1 MELQDQDFDNSV
13 YEELIE
19 KQEDSKLAFESLERS
34 FDTYYALERLYEE
47 ASKPNTNKKLIN
59 IATEMAVLG
68 TVTDP
73 AVLYQS
79 NLSLEDLAQRK
90 SNFITQIYDSIK
102 QTTQKSL
109 DLNHYLLTYFNIQQS
124 RLNNIRK
131 EVSKLSV
138 KDSATISVH
147 LSKYMLIGKHSV
159 PVSNIEE
166 YLTEYKKMASVM
178 IPFIKSIKE
187 LTDGDLFTT
196 FKMLK
201 HAVTF
206 SSDKYFAERFEALEK
221 AILDAAHSSHL
232 KVEERKTQYTT
243 YASDLLLGLSQVVIT
258 MPNKGI
264 YDKEDYSSMVDSLK
278 HFYMY
283 VYRSDKFRVTS
294 LIKGT
299 QKFEV
304 SVKIVKELLDINIEL
319 LSVVNGL
326 LSSTTVMSTNY
337 TQYTNGPFFTQTYRD
352 KTEDYNPA
360 GMFRSTR
367 ILNRIS
373 AIIYESVAS
382 SYNFTIGNIKK
393 SNSISESVISKLK

>member
-34 FDTYYALERLYEE
+34 FDTYYALEQLYEE

-68 TVTDP
+68 TNIPST
-73 AVLYQS
+73 VLYQS
-79 NLSLEDLAQRK
+79 TMSLEDIAQRK
-90 SNFITQIYDSIK
+90 SNFVTQIYDSIK
-102 QTTQKSL
+102 QTFQKSL
-109 DLNHYLLTYFNIQQS
+109 DLNHYLMTYFNIQQL
-124 RLNNIRK
+124 RLNKIRK
-131 EVSKLSV
+131 ALNKLSD
-138 KDSATISVH
+138 KDETIVSVH
-147 LSKYMLIGKHSV
+147 LSKYMLIGKHAT
-159 PVSNIEE
+159 PVTDIKEYIE
-166 YLTEYKKMASVM
+166 EYKKMASVM
-178 IPFIKSIKE
+178 LPFIKSIKE

-196 FKMLK
+196 ISMLK

-206 SSDKYFAERFEALEK
+206 SSDKYFVDRFEALEK
-221 AILDAAHSSHL
+221 SIHDAARSSHL
-232 KVEERKTQYTT
+232 KIEERKTQYTT

-258 MPNKGI
+258 MPNKSV
-264 YDKEDYSSMVDSLK
+264 YDKSDYSSLIDSLK

-283 VYRSDKFRVTS
+283 VYRTDKIRVTS
-294 LIKGT
+294 LIKGN

-304 SVKIVKELLDINIEL
+304 SVKQLKELLDINDEL
-319 LSVVNGL
+319 LSVVNSL
-326 LSSTTVMSTNY
+326 LTTTTQLSTSL
-337 TQYTNGPFFTQTYRD
+337 TQYTNGPVFMQTYRD

-373 AIIYESVAS
+373 SIIYESVAS
-382 SYNFTIGNIKK
+382 SYNFTIGNVKK
-393 SNSISESVISKLK
+393 CNSITESAISKLN